1 MDTIHTLTALL
12 QNSGCQYQI
21 FDLGRRV
28 QPIDSRQFAQV
39 ELGQQAYPFPVQ
51 RHAQFAIAY
60 WNEQHQPWIW
70 MLKFA
75 LDERGLL
82 QQADVGQFIQYLLEA
97 MGHRLNQSLSEE
109 QQQKLAS
116 NPYTFKPSE
125 DKLAVL
131 HSQIRAQL
139 GLACS
144 QYYEHAQHYFAG
156 GLGWDKWHTI
166 GLQGITD
173 ICARLEQEQN
183 GVLIRSALTHLQAQP
198 LYAVLGH

>member
-1 MDTIHTLTALL
+1 MDTIRTLTALL

-28 QPIDSRQFAQV
+28 QAMDNRQFAQV
-39 ELGQQAYPFPVQ
+39 ELGQQAYPFPLQ
-51 RHAQFAIAY
+51 RHAQFAIVY
-60 WNEQHQPWIW
+60 WNEQRQPWIW

-97 MGHRLNQSLSEE
+97 MGSRLHQSLTEE
-109 QQQKLAS
+109 KQQKLAN

-125 DKLAVL
+125 DKLAML

-139 GLACS
+139 DLACS
-144 QYYEHAQHYFAG
+144 QYYE
-156 GLGWDKWHTI
+156 
-166 GLQGITD
+166 
-173 ICARLEQEQN
+173 R
-183 GVLIRSALTHLQAQP
+183 RSALFFRRFR
-198 LYAVLGH
+198 LG